1 MIHEMMR
8 GAVTMNKWK
17 IPGLVI
23 LSAIVLSACSV
34 NSDADKLYKQP
45 KPLSAHVMLPE
56 TIEPQSTQVLEV
68 HVMQGNKTVDDA
80 KNVQFK
86 VWKKDEPEKVQRA
99 KAHYNGGM
107 YITKAKFEDDGVYY
121 IKTDISAHGE
131 HILPTQQVAVG
142 KLSKEDLR
150 SLQPSK
156 NETHNHHSHH

>member
-1 MIHEMMR
+1 
-8 GAVTMNKWK
+8 MNKWK

-23 LSAIVLSACSV
+23 LSTILLSACSV

-56 TIEPQSTQVLEV
+56 RIEPQSIRVVEV
-68 HVMQGNKTVDDA
+68 HVMQENKTVDDA
-80 KNVQFK
+80 ESVQFK
-86 VWKKDEPEKVQRA
+86 VWKKDESEKVQIA

-107 YITKAKFEDDGVYY
+107 YTAKATFKDDGVYY
-121 IKTDISAHGE
+121 IKTDINARGE

-150 SLQPSK
+150 SLQPAK